1 MSEGLDAAIAVLSMF
16 GGVSLIIWTSVQAK
30 IARIKAEAD
39 AHRTVAAPMP
49 TDTVLA
55 ELKAMR
61 QQMEQMQSTSHQPPA
76 TSHQFD
82 ISFDAALSR
91 LEERVSRVETK
102 VAASP
107 SSTSQ
112 SEQYQ
117 RTGQG

>member
-1 MSEGLDAAIAVLSMF
+1 MELLHVLADLIECVGVFGSIF
-16 GGVSLIIWTSVQAK
+16 GGISLVILAGNKAK
-30 IARIKAEAD
+30 IDKMRAE
-39 AHRTVAAPMP
+39 REIMQQSLTPRSELSS
-49 TDTVLA
+49 TDVQG
-55 ELKAMR
+55 LK
-61 QQMEQMQSTSHQPPA
+61 EQISEMQN

-107 SSTSQ
+107 SGTSQ